1 LFSRHGAG
9 GLNLPPGPWP
19 LPVIGNLHY
28 LLGALP
34 HHAMRALAQR
44 YGPVMQLRL
53 GHVPT
58 VVVSSPEAARE
69 VLKTHDAVFANRPLY
84 ASMDIF
90 TYGGRNISFAP
101 YGSRHW
107 KEVWRLC
114 ATELLGPKRVLSF
127 RPVREEAAASLV
139 RSVSVAAAAS
149 PAVVVNV
156 SERVKVLMND
166 ILMRCA
172 IGDTCPMREQY
183 IQELD
188 KGLELMAGF
197 NLVDLFPGSRL
208 ARALGAGSLRAVTEV
223 HHRIH
228 HIMQAIIQHHAN
240 NGGGDGG
247 GAGRERREDI
257 LAVLLRLQKDGD
269 CGGGLGTILTP
280 EVLSGA
286 LFVSPTHIT
295 RSTQSKF
302 LF

>member
-1 LFSRHGAG
+1 MAEIAFTPTVYYTFISILVVVAVLHKKLLRSSLFSRHGAG

-28 LLGALP
+28 LLGTLP

-188 KGLELMAGF
+188 KGLELMAGRGVQPRRP
-197 NLVDLFPGSRL
+197 LPGVAPRPGARRRL
-208 ARALGAGSLRAVTEV
+208 PARCHGGAPQDPS
-223 HHRIH
+223 
-228 HIMQAIIQHHAN
+228 HHASHHP
-240 NGGGDGG
+240 
-247 GAGRERREDI
+247 APCKQWRR
-257 LAVLLRLQKDGD
+257 RRRRRW
-269 CGGGLGTILTP
+269 T
-280 EVLSGA
+280 
-286 LFVSPTHIT
+286 
-295 RSTQSKF
+295 
-302 LF
+302 